1 MRRFAILILLLV
13 SAVSAHAASY
23 EARTPRHALAVDV
36 VPLGGDDIRF
46 DVTISDLPSGQVL
59 TSQQLTSKKWKGAE
73 AAVDVREMHIQI
85 RVWLNVTDLI
95 AIAEIQQ
102 GGDIIDEI
110 HTTWSTATRKARVM
124 PEGVLR
130 VGGDVKAPVVVQR
143 IEPAYPEEARKARI
157 SGIVILEVII
167 DHTGAVKDV
176 TVLKP
181 LPFGLSEA
189 AVDAVKQWTFA
200 PGTLDGKPVDVL
212 FNLTMNFK
220 LDTPKPPD
228 PR

>member
-1 MRRFAILILLLV
+1 MRRFAILILLFV

-36 VPLGGDDIRF
+36 VSVGADDVRF

-59 TSQQLTSKKWKGAE
+59 TSQQLTSKGGRGAD
-73 AAVDVREMHIQI
+73 AAVDVRESHIHI
-85 RVWLNVTDLI
+85 RVWLLATDLS
-95 AIAEIQQ
+95 ANVDIQE
-102 GGDIIDEI
+102 GEDVIDSI
-110 HTTWSTATRKARVM
+110 HTTWSTATRKARVI

-130 VGGDVKAPVVVQR
+130 VGGDVKAPVVLQR
-143 IEPAYPEEARKARI
+143 IEPVYPEEARKARI
-157 SGIVILEVII
+157 SGIVIIGAII

-189 AVDAVKQWTFA
+189 ATDAVKQWTFA
-200 PGTLDGKPVDVL
+200 PATLDGKPVDVI

-220 LDTPKPPD
+220 LDTPKPPG

>member
-1 MRRFAILILLLV
+1 MRRFAILILLFV

-23 EARTPRHALAVDV
+23 EARTPRHALALDV
-36 VPLGGDDIRF
+36 VSVGADDVRF
-46 DVTISDLPSGQVL
+46 DVTIRELPSGQVL
-59 TSQQLTSKKWKGAE
+59 TSQQLTSKNWRGAE

-95 AIAEIQQ
+95 ATVEIQQ
-102 GGDIIDEI
+102 GEDVIDSI
-110 HTTWSTATRKARVM
+110 HTTWSTATRKARVI

-130 VGGDVKAPVVVQR
+130 VGGDVKAPVVLQR
-143 IEPAYPEEARKARI
+143 VDPVYPEEARKARI
-157 SGIVILEVII
+157 SGIVILEAII

-200 PGTLDGKPVDVL
+200 PGTLNGKPVDVL

-220 LDTPKPPD
+220 LDTPKPPE